1 MNLLAP
7 PFVDSAIEKK
17 DERLFSMISLCELK
31 WYIMHGENTNRHIFC
46 VRIFTRVRRE
56 VRLLLSRKGAISRA
70 FVSPRIG
77 FPLSLRKETERLE
90 GGGDDDGVAAVVVV
104 VMVIKRYREG
114 RVGKDRDEKN
124 AERNVGRR
132 SAVDAANTIRQKH

>member
-1 MNLLAP
+1 M
-7 PFVDSAIEKK
+7 
-17 DERLFSMISLCELK
+17 
-31 WYIMHGENTNRHIFC
+31 
-46 VRIFTRVRRE
+46 
-56 VRLLLSRKGAISRA
+56 LS
-70 FVSPRIG
+70 
-77 FPLSLRKETERLE
+77 SLRVSVSLFRSGKRRRDSKG
-90 GGGDDDGVAAVVVV
+90 GGGDDDGVAAVAVV

>member
-1 MNLLAP
+1 M
-7 PFVDSAIEKK
+7 
-17 DERLFSMISLCELK
+17 
-31 WYIMHGENTNRHIFC
+31 
-46 VRIFTRVRRE
+46 RRE

-90 GGGDDDGVAAVVVV
+90 GGGGDDDGVAAVAVV

>member
-1 MNLLAP
+1 
-7 PFVDSAIEKK
+7 
-17 DERLFSMISLCELK
+17 
-31 WYIMHGENTNRHIFC
+31 MHGENTNRHIFC